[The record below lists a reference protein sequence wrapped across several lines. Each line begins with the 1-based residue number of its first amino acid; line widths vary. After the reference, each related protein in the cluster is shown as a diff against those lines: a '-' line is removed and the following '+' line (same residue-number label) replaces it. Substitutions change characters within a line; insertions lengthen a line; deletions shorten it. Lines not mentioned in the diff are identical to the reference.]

1 MVTSAGSGVRN
12 CVHLFQLLMTQF
24 TSGLRTEY
32 QQRRNFFVDC
42 LAEEFHLHAVP
53 ATAGVWEGCVVY
65 QASSKVKKSTS
76 ITDKYSARDRTMFSF
91 VPPAAGMFVWVGR
104 RSTCFLV
111 RGVHSKLI
119 SAETSSRPTP
129 LIRPRR

>member
-12 CVHLFQLLMTQF
+12 LVHLFQLLMTQF
-24 TSGLRTEY
+24 PSGLRTEY

-42 LAEEFHLHAVP
+42 LAEEFHLHAVS

-91 VPPAAGMFVWVGR
+91 VPPTAGMFVWVGR
-104 RSTCFLV
+104 RSKCLLV

-119 SAETSSRPTP
+119 SAETSSRPTS